1 VELTK
6 ILFAIALHCCKEW
19 ERNGT
24 DKDLV
29 CQNRKTRKKTL
40 KKSAAANVVKKKN
53 LHKIEIFFNRDS
65 QLSNVYKTPKKDP
78 ALPTKTTI

>member
-1 VELTK
+1 LP
-6 ILFAIALHCCKEW
+6 LHCCKEW

-24 DKDLV
+24 VKDLV

-40 KKSAAANVVKKKN
+40 KKSDVANVVKKKN
-53 LHKIEIFFNRDS
+53 LHKIEIFFSRDS

-78 ALPTKTTI
+78 ALAHKNNNIKNKVNCS

>member
-1 VELTK
+1 LP
-6 ILFAIALHCCKEW
+6 LHCCKEW

-24 DKDLV
+24 VKDLV

-40 KKSAAANVVKKKN
+40 KKSDVANVVKKKN
-53 LHKIEIFFNRDS
+53 LQKIEIFFNRDS

-78 ALPTKTTI
+78 ALAHKNNNIKNKVNCS